1 MKRVLML
8 FVVVGLLIG
17 SLAFVQAQPAA
28 SPSLHGLVT
37 DPSGAFVPG
46 AIVQLL
52 GPSGEQR
59 TKTDNLGR
67 YSFATLR
74 PGKYTVRVIAK
85 GFSVDQKT
93 EVDIAAATELNSQLV
108 IQAESQV
115 VNVEDE
121 ANSVSTDPTA
131 NGTALVL
138 HEKELAALS
147 DDPDELQQE
156 LQAMAGPGAGP
167 NGGQIYIDGFTGG
180 NMPPKSSIREVR
192 INSNPFSAEYDRPG
206 FGRIEILTK
215 PGTDKIHGQ
224 FFGQFN
230 KEIFNSRSPLLKQS
244 DRPPYQQKFFGISLT
259 GPIKANKASYAFNME
274 RRAIDENAFI
284 IATMLD
290 SSFNPVAV
298 NQVVVTPR
306 TRTSISPRI
315 DYTINSSNTLVL
327 RYQYSSNSAEKQ
339 GIGGF
344 NLATRAYNSNGSENS
359 LQLTETAILGA
370 KAVNETR
377 FQYMRTSQ
385 TNTGDN
391 TKPAISVQDA
401 FSGGGAQI
409 GNSGNIQNR
418 WELTNTTT
426 YTRGTQVLR
435 WGGRLRQAFINDT
448 SVNNFGGS
456 YTFLGGK
463 GPNLDSNNQ
472 PIPGSVADLT
482 ALERYRRT
490 LLFGQMGLSGSAI
503 QALGG
508 GASQFNL
515 SGGIPTTSVSQFDV
529 GLFINND
536 WRMRPNLTLSYGLRY
551 ETQTNIHDH
560 GDWAPRVGVAW
571 GVGGTASKPAKTV
584 VRAGGGIFYD
594 RIADSVDLQTERFNG
609 VTQQSFFLQN
619 PDFFRNPDGSLI
631 IPSLA
636 SLTSSGQP
644 QQLQILYGNIRA
656 PRNYQLSAGIDRQVN
671 KYFRFSTQYVEN
683 RGVHQQRLRN
693 INAPIAGVFP
703 FGDGQLRE
711 LTEST
716 GFSRIHQLIFS
727 PSVNYKKMFL
737 FGFYG
742 LSYGKDDNG
751 VPANPYNLRAEY
763 GPSSFG
769 DVRHRAVIGTNLPLP
784 RNISISPFL
793 MASSGSPYN
802 ITTGRDP
809 DHTGVASERPALV
822 SGVSLADCHGGDLKY
837 GPGFGCF
844 NLSPAPGIPT
854 IGRNFARG
862 PGSVMLQLRVAKTWS
877 FGNRGETNSGGF
889 GPGGMMKGG
898 GPPPSGGG
906 GGGPMIMIGGP
917 GGGAAAKKY
926 NLTVSVNAQNVLN
939 HPNFANPNGNLSSPY
954 FGQSLSLSGG
964 GFGGPFGG
972 GQSTTYNRKI
982 DLQMRFAF

>member
-1 MKRVLML
+1 MNRILILYLVIA
-8 FVVVGLLIG
+8 FLLA
-17 SLAFVQAQPAA
+17 STVFVQAQPAA
-28 SPSLHGLVT
+28 SPSLHGVVT
-37 DPSGAFVPG
+37 DPSGAFIPG
-46 AIVQLL
+46 AIVQVL
-52 GPSGEQR
+52 GPGGEQR
-59 TKTDNLGR
+59 TKTDSLGR
-67 YSFATLR
+67 YSFAILR
-74 PGKYTVRVIAK
+74 PGKYTVRMIAK

-93 EVDIAAATELNSQLV
+93 EVDIAGATEVNSQLV

-215 PGTDKIHGQ
+215 PGTDKLHGQ

-230 KEIFNSRSPLLKQS
+230 KEIFNSRSPLLTQS
-244 DRPPYQQKFFGISLT
+244 DRPPYQQRFFGISLT
-259 GPIKANKASYAFNME
+259 GPIKQNKASYSFNME
-274 RRAIDENAFI
+274 RRTIDENAFI
-284 IATMLD
+284 IATTLD
-290 SSFNPVAV
+290 SSFNPVSV
-298 NQVVVTPR
+298 NQAIVTPR

-315 DYTINSSNTLVL
+315 DYTINSSNTLVA

-344 NLATRAYNSNGSENS
+344 NLATRAYNSDGSEHS
-359 LQLTETAILGA
+359 VQLTETAILSP

-377 FQYMRTSQ
+377 FQFMRTKQ

-391 TKPAISVQDA
+391 TVPAITVQDA
-401 FSGGGAQI
+401 FTGGGAQI
-409 GNSGNIQNR
+409 GNSGNTQNR
-418 WELTNTTT
+418 WELTNMTT

-435 WGGRLRQAFINDT
+435 WGGRLRQSFYNDT

-456 YTFLGGK
+456 YIFLGGT
-463 GPNLDSNNQ
+463 GPQLDANNQ
-472 PIPGSVADLT
+472 PIPGSQADLT

-490 LLFGQMGLSGSAI
+490 LLFEQMGFSGPAI
-503 QALGG
+503 RALGG

-515 SGGIPTTSVSQFDV
+515 SAGTPTTSVSQFDV
-529 GLFINND
+529 GLFINDD

-551 ETQTNIHDH
+551 ETQTNIHDY

-571 GVGGTASKPAKTV
+571 GIGGTASKPAKTV

-609 VTQQSFFLQN
+609 ITQQSFFLLN
-619 PDFFRNPDGSLI
+619 PDTFPI
-631 IPSLA
+631 IPSVA
-636 SLTSSGQP
+636 SLTSRQQP
-644 QQLQILYGNIRA
+644 QQLQILYSKIRA
-656 PRNYQLSAGIDRQVN
+656 PRNYQLSAGVDRQVN

-703 FGDGQLRE
+703 FGDLQLRE

-742 LSYGKDDNG
+742 LSYGRDDNG
-751 VPANPYNLRAEY
+751 IPADPYNLRAEY

-784 RNISISPFL
+784 WNINISPFL

-802 ITTGRDP
+802 ITTGRDTNN
-809 DHTGVASERPALV
+809 DGSASERPALLT
-822 SGVSLADCHGGDLKY
+822 GVSAADCSTGSLKFE
-837 GPGFGCF
+837 PAFGCF
-844 NLSPAPGIPT
+844 NLSPAAGTPT

-862 PGSVMLQLRVAKTWS
+862 PGSVMLNLRMSKTWS
-877 FGNRGETNSGGF
+877 FGNRAEANAGGF

-898 GPPPSGGG
+898 GPPPGGG
-906 GGGPMIMIGGP
+906 GGGPMIIIGGP
-917 GGGAAAKKY
+917 GGAGAAKKY

-939 HPNFANPNGNLSSPY
+939 HPNFSNPNGNLSSPF
-954 FGQSLSLSGG
+954 FGQSLSLSAG

-972 GQSTTYNRKI
+972 GTTTTYNRKV

>member
-1 MKRVLML
+1 MKRVLYL
-8 FVVVGLLIG
+8 VVAFLVGSMALM
-17 SLAFVQAQPAA
+17 QAQPAA
-28 SPSLHGLVT
+28 GPSLRGVVT
-37 DPSGAFVPG
+37 DPSGAFIPG

-52 GPSGEQR
+52 GPNGEQR

-67 YSFATLR
+67 YAFATLR

-93 EVDIAAATELNSQLV
+93 EVDIAGATEFNSQLV

-138 HEKELAALS
+138 REKELAALS

-230 KEIFNSRSPLLKQS
+230 KEIFNSRSPLLTQS

-259 GPIKANKASYAFNME
+259 GPIKQNKASYAFNME

-284 IATMLD
+284 IATTLD
-290 SSFNPVAV
+290 NSLNLVSV
-298 NQVVVTPR
+298 NQAIVTPR
-306 TRTSISPRI
+306 IRTSISPRL
-315 DYTINSSNTLVL
+315 DYTLNSSNTLVV

-344 NLATRAYNSNGSENS
+344 NLATRAYKSEGSENS
-359 LQLTETAILGA
+359 VQVTETAILSV

-377 FQYMRTSQ
+377 FQYMRTRQ

-391 TKPAISVQDA
+391 TVPSISVQDA
-401 FSGGGAQI
+401 FTGGGAQI
-409 GNSGNIQNR
+409 GNSGSIQNR
-418 WELTNTTT
+418 WELTNMTT

-456 YTFLGGK
+456 YIFLGGT
-463 GPNLDSNNQ
+463 GPQLDSNNQ
-472 PIPGSVADLT
+472 PIPGSQADLT

-490 LLFGQMGLSGSAI
+490 LLFGQMGLSGADI
-503 QALGG
+503 RALGG

-515 SGGIPTTSVSQFDV
+515 SAGIPTTSVRQFDV
-529 GLFINND
+529 GLFINDD

-551 ETQTNIHDH
+551 ETQTNIHDY

-571 GVGGTASKPAKTV
+571 GIGGTAAKPAKTV
-584 VRAGGGIFYD
+584 LRAGGGIFYD
-594 RIADSVDLQTERFNG
+594 RIADSVELQTERFNG
-609 VTQQSFFLQN
+609 VTQQSFFLLN
-619 PDFFRNPDGSLI
+619 PNTFPI
-631 IPSLA
+631 IPSVA
-636 SLTSSGQP
+636 SLTGSQQP
-644 QQLQILYGNIRA
+644 QQLQILYSKIRA

-693 INAPIAGVFP
+693 INTPIAGVFP
-703 FGDGQLRE
+703 FGDRQLRE

-716 GFSRIHQLIFS
+716 GFSRIHQFIFS

-751 VPANPYNLRAEY
+751 VPADPYNVRAEY

-802 ITTGRDP
+802 ITIGRDINN
-809 DHTGVASERPALV
+809 DGVASERPALV
-822 SGVSLADCHGGDLKY
+822 SGVGAANCNTGNLKFES
-837 GPGFGCF
+837 GFGCF
-844 NLSPAPGIPT
+844 NLAPAPGTPVIE
-854 IGRNFARG
+854 RNFARG
-862 PGSVMLQLRVAKTWS
+862 PGTVMLQLRIAKTWS
-877 FGNRGETNSGGF
+877 FGNRAESNSGGF

-898 GPPPSGGG
+898 GPPPPGGG

-939 HPNFANPNGNLSSPY
+939 HPNFANPNGNLSSPF

-972 GQSTTYNRKI
+972 GSSTTYNRKI

>member
-8 FVVVGLLIG
+8 FVVEGFLLG

-28 SPSLHGLVT
+28 GPSLHGLVT

-93 EVDIAAATELNSQLV
+93 EVDIAGPAELNSQLV

-224 FFGQFN
+224 LFGQFN

-244 DRPPYQQKFFGISLT
+244 TRPPYQQKFFGISLT
-259 GPIKANKASYAFNME
+259 GPIKRNKASYAFNME

-284 IATMLD
+284 IATTLD
-290 SSFNPVAV
+290 SSFNPVTV
-298 NQVVVTPR
+298 NQVIVTPR
-306 TRTSISPRI
+306 IRTSISPRI
-315 DYTINSSNTLVL
+315 DYTINSNNTLVL

-359 LQLTETAILGA
+359 LQLTETAILSA

-385 TNTGDN
+385 INTGDN
-391 TKPAISVQDA
+391 TVPAITVQDA

-418 WELTNTTT
+418 WELTNLTTH
-426 YTRGTQVLR
+426 TRGTQVLR

-448 SVNNFGGS
+448 SENNFGGS
-456 YTFLGGK
+456 YIFLGA
-463 GPNLDSNNQ
+463 GPQLDSNNQ
-472 PIPGSVADLT
+472 PIPGTVDNLT
-482 ALERYRRT
+482 AFERYRRT
-490 LLFGQMGLSGSAI
+490 LLFLAMGLS
-503 QALGG
+503 QAEIRARGG
-508 GASQFNL
+508 GASQFTR
-515 SGGIPTTSVSQFDV
+515 SGGIRTTSVSQFDV
-529 GLFINND
+529 GLFFNND

-551 ETQTNIHDH
+551 EIQTNIHDH
-560 GDWAPRVGVAW
+560 GDWAPRIGVAW

-584 VRAGGGIFYD
+584 VRAGAGIFYD
-594 RIADSVDLQTERFNG
+594 RIADSVELQTERFNG
-609 VTQQSFFLQN
+609 ITQQSFFLLN
-619 PDFFRNPDGSLI
+619 PDTFPI
-631 IPSLA
+631 IPSVASLA
-636 SLTSSGQP
+636 SAQQP
-644 QQLQILYGNIRA
+644 QQLQILYSNIRA

-683 RGVHQQRLRN
+683 RGVHQQRVRN
-693 INAPIAGVFP
+693 INTPIAGLFP
-703 FGDGQLRE
+703 FGDRQLRE

-716 GFSRIHQLIFS
+716 GFTRIHQLIFS
-727 PSVNYKKMFL
+727 PSLNYKKMFL

-751 VPANPYNLRAEY
+751 SPADPYNLRAEY

-769 DVRHRAVIGTNLPLP
+769 DVRHRAVMGTNLPLP
-784 RNISISPFL
+784 WNISISPFV

-802 ITTGRDP
+802 IVTGRDTNK
-809 DHTGVASERPALV
+809 DGVASERPALLTGI
-822 SGVSLADCHGGDLKY
+822 SAADCGTRDLKFE
-837 GPGFGCF
+837 PGFGCF
-844 NLSPAPGIPT
+844 NLNPAPGTPA

-862 PGSVMLQLRVAKTWS
+862 PGSVMVNLRIAKTWS
-877 FGNRGETNSGGF
+877 FGNRAETSSGGF
-889 GPGGMMKGG
+889 GGPGGGMMRGGG
-898 GPPPSGGG
+898 GPPPPGG

-917 GGGAAAKKY
+917 GGGGAAAKKY
-926 NLTVSVNAQNVLN
+926 NLTVSVNAQNALN
-939 HPNFANPNGNLSSPY
+939 HPNFANPNGNLSSPF

-972 GQSTTYNRKI
+972 GSSTTYNRKI

>member
-1 MKRVLML
+1 MPIMKRVLML
-8 FVVVGLLIG
+8 YFVVA
-17 SLAFVQAQPAA
+17 LAFMQAQPAA
-28 SPSLHGLVT
+28 GPSLRGVVT

-52 GPSGEQR
+52 GPAGEQR
-59 TKTDNLGR
+59 TKTDNVGR

-74 PGKYTVRVIAK
+74 PGKYTVRMIAK

-93 EVDIAAATELNSQLV
+93 EVDIAGATELNSQLV

-138 HEKELAALS
+138 REKELAALS

-215 PGTDKIHGQ
+215 PGTDKIRGQ

-230 KEIFNSRSPLLKQS
+230 KEIFNSRSPLLTQS

-259 GPIKANKASYAFNME
+259 GPIKQNKASYAFNME

-284 IATMLD
+284 IATTLD
-290 SSFNPVAV
+290 SNFNPVSV
-298 NQVVVTPR
+298 NQAIVTPR

-315 DYTINSSNTLVL
+315 DYTLNSSNTLVV
-327 RYQYSSNSAEKQ
+327 RYQYSSNSSEKQ

-344 NLATRAYNSNGSENS
+344 NLATRAYNSDGSENS
-359 LQLTETAILGA
+359 VQVTETAILSV

-391 TKPAISVQDA
+391 TVPSLTVQDA
-401 FSGGGAQI
+401 FSSGGAQI

-418 WELTNTTT
+418 WELTNMTT

-435 WGGRLRQAFINDT
+435 WGGRLRQSFINDT

-456 YTFLGGK
+456 YIFLGDT
-463 GPNLDSNNQ
+463 GPNLDANNQ
-472 PIPGSVADLT
+472 PLPGPLVNLT

-490 LLFGQMGLSGSAI
+490 KLFGQMGLSGPAI
-503 QALGG
+503 RTLGG
-508 GASQFNL
+508 GASQLNL
-515 SGGIPTTSVSQFDV
+515 SGGTPTTSVGQFDI
-529 GLFINND
+529 GLFVNND

-551 ETQTNIHDH
+551 ETQTNIHDY

-571 GVGGTASKPAKTV
+571 GIGGTAAKPAKTV

-594 RIADSVDLQTERFNG
+594 RIADSIELQTERFNG
-609 VTQQSFFLQN
+609 TTQQSFFLLN
-619 PDFFRNPDGSLI
+619 PDTFPI
-631 IPSLA
+631 IPSVT
-636 SLTSSGQP
+636 SLTSGQQP
-644 QQLQILYGNIRA
+644 QQLQILYSRIRA
-656 PRNYQLSAGIDRQVN
+656 PRNYQLSAGVDRQVN

-693 INAPIAGVFP
+693 INAPVAGVFP
-703 FGDGQLRE
+703 FGDKQLRE

-727 PSVNYKKMFL
+727 PSVNYKKLFL

-751 VPANPYNLRAEY
+751 LPADPYNVRAEY

-802 ITTGRDP
+802 ITTGRDTNN
-809 DHTGVASERPALV
+809 DGSASERPALV
-822 SGVSLADCHGGDLKY
+822 SGVGAGNCNGGNLKFES
-837 GPGFGCF
+837 GFGCF
-844 NLSPAPGIPT
+844 NLSPAPGTPVIE
-854 IGRNFARG
+854 RNFARG
-862 PGSVMLQLRVAKTWS
+862 PGSVMLQLRIAKTWS
-877 FGNRGETNSGGF
+877 FGNRAETNAGGF
-889 GPGGMMKGG
+889 GGGMMRGPGG
-898 GPPPSGGG
+898 GPPPPGGG
-906 GGGPMIMIGGP
+906 GGGPIMIMGGGP

-926 NLTVSVNAQNVLN
+926 NLTVSVNAQNALN
-939 HPNFANPNGNLSSPY
+939 HPNFANPNGNLSSPF

-972 GQSTTYNRKI
+972 GSSTTYNRKI

>member
-1 MKRVLML
+1 MMRVLM
-8 FVVVGLLIG
+8 FVIAFLVG
-17 SLAFVQAQPAA
+17 SMAFVQAQPA
-28 SPSLHGLVT
+28 SPSLHGVVT
-37 DPSGAFVPG
+37 DPSGAFIPG

-52 GPSGEQR
+52 GPAGEQR

-67 YSFATLR
+67 YSFASLR
-74 PGKYTVRVIAK
+74 PGKYTVRTIAK

-93 EVDIAAATELNSQLV
+93 DVEIAGATELNSQLV

-180 NMPPKSSIREVR
+180 NMPPKASIREVR

-215 PGTDKIHGQ
+215 PGSDKLHGQ

-230 KEIFNSRSPLLKQS
+230 KEIFNSRSPLLTQS
-244 DRPPYQQKFFGISLT
+244 DRPPYQVRFFGINLT
-259 GPIKANKASYAFNME
+259 GPIKQNKASYSFNME

-284 IATMLD
+284 IATTLD
-290 SSFNPVAV
+290 NSFNPVSV
-298 NQVVVTPR
+298 NQAIVTPR

-315 DYTINSSNTLVL
+315 DYTINSNNTLVV

-344 NLATRAYNSNGSENS
+344 NLATRAYNSDGSENS
-359 LQLTETAILGA
+359 VQLTETAILSP

-377 FQYMRTSQ
+377 FQFMRTKQ

-391 TKPAISVQDA
+391 TVAAISVQDA
-401 FSGGGAQI
+401 FTGGGAQI

-418 WELTNTTT
+418 WELTNMTP

-435 WGGRLRQAFINDT
+435 WGGRVRQSFYNDT
-448 SVNNFGGS
+448 SVNNFGGA
-456 YTFLGGK
+456 YTFFGGT
-463 GPNLDSNNQ
+463 GPQLDANNQ
-472 PIPGSVADLT
+472 PIPGPQVDLT

-490 LLFGQMGLSGSAI
+490 LLFGQMGLSGAAI
-503 QALGG
+503 RALGG
-508 GASQFNL
+508 GASQFSL
-515 SGGIPTTSVSQFDV
+515 SAGIPTTSVSQFDV

-551 ETQTNIHDH
+551 ETQTNIHDY

-571 GVGGTASKPAKTV
+571 GIGGTAAKPAKTV

-594 RIADSVDLQTERFNG
+594 RIADSIELQTERFNG
-609 VTQQSFFLQN
+609 TTQQSFFLLN
-619 PDFFRNPDGSLI
+619 PDMFPL
-631 IPSLA
+631 IPSVA
-636 SLTSSGQP
+636 SLTSSQQP
-644 QQLQILYGNIRA
+644 QQLQILYSNIRA

-683 RGVHQQRLRN
+683 RGVHQQPLRN
-693 INAPIAGVFP
+693 INAPIAGVYP
-703 FGDGQLRE
+703 FGDRQLRE

-751 VPANPYNLRAEY
+751 QPADPYNLRAEY

-784 RNISISPFL
+784 WNISISPFM

-809 DHTGVASERPALV
+809 NLTGVASARPALV
-822 SGVSLADCHGGDLKY
+822 PGVAPSDCNTGNLKFET
-837 GPGFGCF
+837 GFGCF
-844 NLSPAPGIPT
+844 NLSPAPGAPT
-854 IGRNFARG
+854 IERNFARG
-862 PGSVMLQLRVAKTWS
+862 PGSVMLNLRIAKTWS
-877 FGNRGETNSGGF
+877 FGNRAEANSGGF
-889 GPGGMMKGG
+889 GPGGMMRGG
-898 GPPPSGGG
+898 GPPPGGGGG

-917 GGGAAAKKY
+917 GGAGAAKKY
-926 NLTVSVNAQNVLN
+926 NLTVSVNAQNALN
-939 HPNFANPNGNLSSPY
+939 HPNFANPNGNLSSPF

-972 GQSTTYNRKI
+972 GTSTTYNRKI